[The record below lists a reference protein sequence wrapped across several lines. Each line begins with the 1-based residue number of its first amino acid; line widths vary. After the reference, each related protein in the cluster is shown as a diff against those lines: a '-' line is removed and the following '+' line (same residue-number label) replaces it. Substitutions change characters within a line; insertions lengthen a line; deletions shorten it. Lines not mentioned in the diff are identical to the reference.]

1 VIWAAEFARK
11 YQLTI
16 IQLSPE
22 MQPNFRKRH
31 STYTALTFLSDLK

>member
-11 YQLTI
+11 YQLTV

-22 MQPNFRKRH
+22 CNQILEKD
-31 STYTALTFLSDLK
+31 TAHIQL